1 MTTSRSGRHALRRR
15 PISSKPAASRLRWS
29 FAIVSQSRA
38 MIGPWLAANAPT
50 RLAIDLPFPCLER
63 MQPRDKLAFRHAA
76 DLEIET
82 HEIGVDQRR
91 DLANVVLDERLADV
105 RLDRVAL
112 EHGRHIGAILRRQLG
127 IVLQIEEQLAHP
139 VIGHRPFRFPTAS
152 RHGCS
157 VILASFECDSEGPL
171 APPRNRSTLP

>member
-1 MTTSRSGRHALRRR
+1 MTTSRSGRHALSRR

-63 MQPRDKLAFRHAA
+63 MQTRDELAFRHAP

-82 HEIGVDQRR
+82 QEIGVDQRR
-91 DLANVVLDERLADV
+91 DLAHVVFDERFSDV

-127 IVLQIEEQLAHP
+127 IVLQIEEQLTYRI
-139 VIGHRPFRFPTAS
+139 IGHRPFRAVSTSS
-152 RHGCS
+152 R
-157 VILASFECDSEGPL
+157 
-171 APPRNRSTLP
+171 